1 MAIIHQTG
9 NCIKLAI
16 VSSIY
21 LCINI
26 YLYIHFCV
34 YIQQYS
40 VLNFGR
46 LLRAAT
52 QIPGQ
57 IFRWAYWKKLP
68 KRMGSFEKS
77 PNSQPRNQMP
87 WTKRH
92 SFNFQ
97 LLHSSWPKQFP
108 PTKKLQYISKTPKI
122 QGPSSPVPKKT
133 NKNRG
138 GLTHGF
144 RVTPPLVARALPRS
158 VAPPLVV
165 RPHSHPPSP
174 QVSEPSRKVDETNG
188 FCTQRS
194 KHLNVMSKKNDH
206 LGDNYFWGISSA
218 FERPSLQKVKNVKT
232 KKAQSVFFLLN

>member
-108 PTKKLQYISKTPKI
+108 PTKKLYIKNTQNPRSIIP
-122 QGPSSPVPKKT
+122 GPKK
-133 NKNRG
+133 NKQKQGRFNPWLQGDTTSG
-138 GLTHGF
+138 GSSSASVGGATSGGATSLSSTKSTGF
-144 RVTPPLVARALPRS
+144 RAFSKGRRNQTGFVTS
-158 VAPPLVV
+158 VPN
-165 RPHSHPPSP
+165 
-174 QVSEPSRKVDETNG
+174 T
-188 FCTQRS
+188 
-194 KHLNVMSKKNDH
+194 
-206 LGDNYFWGISSA
+206 
-218 FERPSLQKVKNVKT
+218 
-232 KKAQSVFFLLN
+232 